1 MLEVPGG
8 PQTDGCKVLFRQ
20 ERGAEGQSPA
30 EEMNETKKMD
40 GGVDGGSS
48 LLEPPPPQSSVI

>member
-1 MLEVPGG
+1 MLEGPGA
-8 PQTDGCKVLFRQ
+8 PQTDGWKVLFQQ

-30 EEMNETKKMD
+30 EEMNETKKRA

-48 LLEPPPPQSSVI
+48 LLEPPPQSSVI